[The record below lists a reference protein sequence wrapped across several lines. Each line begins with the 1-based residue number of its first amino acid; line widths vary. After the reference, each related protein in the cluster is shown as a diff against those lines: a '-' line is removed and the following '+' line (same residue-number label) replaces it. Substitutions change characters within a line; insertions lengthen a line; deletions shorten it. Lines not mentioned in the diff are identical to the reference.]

1 MEREVRWRQAFL
13 AETHYELVGKNY
25 PDSGPLQNVKSFQ
38 ERNLKFDYTFSDIG
52 NRKSLSVLSE
62 AYRLHSNDF
71 SHKLNITFRHCS
83 TLPIESVPVKQFGR
97 FQSNMCDLITR
108 FLQNTSGNMMGLHT
122 EFLHIWG
129 AITTTTHDPKYGPVS
144 FCFSV
149 TPKSAVA
156 SIRIERVSLKPICI
170 LLSHKEDYGK
180 PY

>member
-1 MEREVRWRQAFL
+1 MQKPSKPGMSYNE
-13 AETHYELVGKNY
+13 VGKNY
-25 PDSGPLQNVKSFQ
+25 HDSGPLQNVKSFQ
-38 ERNLKFDYTFSDIG
+38 ERNLKFDFTFSDIG

-62 AYRLHSNDF
+62 AYRLHSNDS

-129 AITTTTHDPKYGPVS
+129 AITTTTHDPKYGPF
-144 FCFSV
+144 FCFSL
-149 TPKSAVA
+149 TRKSAVA
-156 SIRIERVSLKPICI
+156 SVRNEGVSMKPICT
-170 LLSHKEDYGK
+170 LLSNNVGYYSRLFFTDFR
-180 PY
+180 

>member
-13 AETHYELVGKNY
+13 AETLYELYELVGKNY

-71 SHKLNITFRHCS
+71 SHKLNITFRNCS

-129 AITTTTHDPKYGPVS
+129 AITTTTHDPKYGPF
-144 FCFSV
+144 FCFSL
-149 TPKSAVA
+149 TRKSTVA
-156 SIRIERVSLKPICI
+156 SIGIESFFEAVLYPSLQ
-170 LLSHKEDYGK
+170 
-180 PY
+180 